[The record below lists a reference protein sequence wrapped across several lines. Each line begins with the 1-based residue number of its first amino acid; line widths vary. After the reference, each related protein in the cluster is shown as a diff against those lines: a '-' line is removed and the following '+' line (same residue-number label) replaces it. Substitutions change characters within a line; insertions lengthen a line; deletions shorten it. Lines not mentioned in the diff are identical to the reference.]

1 MLSLMLIISLN
12 VEFNTECTN
21 KLQFQAIIEQSK
33 LNQIYPMHLNSP
45 ICLKLHRTYE
55 YHFML
60 HMARYKFLYCIVL

>member
-1 MLSLMLIISLN
+1 MLTLMLIISLN

-55 YHFML
+55 
-60 HMARYKFLYCIVL
+60 